1 MQYRKMGSAK
11 DVQIVS
17 NEQATISG
25 LTPST
30 EYIISV
36 AAVNSADT
44 GPYSDEVVHKTAG
57 EHAGADP
64 GYCNGGDQDNIYSP
78 SK

>member
-1 MQYRKMGSAK
+1 MQYVKVGSAK

-44 GPYSDEVVHKTAG
+44 GPYSDEVAHKTAS
-57 EHAGADP
+57 EYTYVHRLCLCR
-64 GYCNGGDQDNIYSP
+64 GYSATG
-78 SK
+78 

>member
-11 DVQIVS
+11 DVQMVS
-17 NEQATISG
+17 NEQDTISG

-44 GPYSDEVVHKTAG
+44 GPYSDEVVHKTAS
-57 EHAGADP
+57 EYTYAHRP
-64 GYCNGGDQDNIYSP
+64 CLCRGYSTTEGIS
-78 SK
+78 